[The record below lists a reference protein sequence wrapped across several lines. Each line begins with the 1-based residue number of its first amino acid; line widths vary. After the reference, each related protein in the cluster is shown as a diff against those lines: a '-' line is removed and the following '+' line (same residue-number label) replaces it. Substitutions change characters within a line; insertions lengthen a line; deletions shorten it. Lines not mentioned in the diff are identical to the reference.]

1 MDFTIHIPHGQPVP
15 HFVPDS
21 MYRLTVVDDDKELHI
36 RFNIDWEHVKDF
48 TDVVRDFLTEQATPY
63 DYPTICAIARS
74 LTQLGV
80 ANANQKTLAHAMALY
95 NIQLMDQETEK
106 TPFDKGLVVSWFDQL
121 SEYFS
126 SRRESTDG
134 NTVKH

>member
-1 MDFTIHIPHGQPVP
+1 
-15 HFVPDS
+15 
-21 MYRLTVVDDDKELHI
+21 
-36 RFNIDWEHVKDF
+36 
-48 TDVVRDFLTEQATPY
+48 
-63 DYPTICAIARS
+63 
-74 LTQLGV
+74 
-80 ANANQKTLAHAMALY
+80 MALY

-126 SRRESTDG
+126 TRRESTDG